1 MSFETVKF
9 PFSAVAGQ
17 ASFKLALVL
26 AAINPR
32 IGGVLISGPRGCAK
46 STLARGMADL
56 LPGVEHSFVT
66 LPLGATDEMLVGTL
80 DLQKVLDDK
89 QVAFNPGLLAR
100 AHGGVLYVDEVNLL
114 SDSLVDLLLDVA
126 ASGVNHV
133 ERDGISHSHAADF
146 ILVGTMNPDEGELRP
161 QLQDRFGLAVELTNQ
176 YAIEERVAIV
186 RAREDFDRDPLAF
199 IERYQNQQQQLVEGI
214 ADARR
219 LLSDVTCPDALRIRI
234 AEYCH
239 QADVDGLRADI
250 VWMRAAMAHAAWSGR
265 AVVTADDVDAVAE
278 LVLQHRRNSSDG
290 QGSSGDSSGE
300 KNSENQSGSSQKPS
314 HNSSQAKP
322 FQRPDN
328 SRNSTEQSTTSRAEN
343 NTSADGDW
351 GAMQPE
357 SEKTAQRAGTEHYRL
372 PVKARSNKTLPL
384 LRQVTR
390 WASKGKG
397 RVLGG
402 QYRGQQESQQ
412 PDWFRSLLA
421 NRGQWPLQRLV
432 KRRSQTGQPVMH
444 LILLDTSASTLQ
456 QALFAQAKAAV
467 LAIADKAYCRRE
479 QITIL
484 GFGNQQVESILPRV
498 QAPKQLRKL
507 LDKISAGG
515 GTPLRQGLSQAK
527 DTIDHL
533 AKQHPEL
540 TVTTYI
546 LTDGRSTQS
555 VGDLQLPGKSLL
567 IDIESSQVKRGRGAE
582 IARDIG
588 ADYFS
593 LAWA

>member
-17 ASFKLALVL
+17 ASFKLALIL

-56 LPGVEHSFVT
+56 LPGAEHNFVT

-89 QVAFNPGLLAR
+89 TVAFNPGLLAR

-114 SDSLVDLLLDVA
+114 GDSLVDLLLDVA

-176 YAIEERVAIV
+176 YAIEERVEIV
-186 RAREDFDRDPLAF
+186 RAREDFDRDPQAF
-199 IERYQNQQQQLVEGI
+199 IERYQSQQQQLVDGI

-219 LLSDVTCPDALRIRI
+219 LLKDVSCPDPLRTRI

-239 QADVDGLRADI
+239 QAGVDGLRADI
-250 VWMRAAMAHAAWSGR
+250 VWMRAAMAHAAWAGR
-265 AVVTADDVDAVAE
+265 TAVTEEDIDAVAE
-278 LVLQHRRNSSDG
+278 LVLLHRRNSSGG
-290 QGSSGDSSGE
+290 QGSSGDSSG
-300 KNSENQSGSSQKPS
+300 NGSAENNPGP
-314 HNSSQAKP
+314 SQAKP
-322 FQRPDN
+322 FQRPID
-328 SRNSTEQSTTSRAEN
+328 SRYNTEQNSASSAEN
-343 NTSADGDW
+343 NSRSDGDW
-351 GAMQPE
+351 GAMLPE
-357 SEKTAQRAGTEHYRL
+357 SEKTAQRTSAEHYHL
-372 PVKARSNKTLPL
+372 PVKKRDNKTMPL
-384 LRQVTR
+384 LRQLSR
-390 WASKGKG
+390 WSSKGKG

-402 QYRGQQESQQ
+402 QYRGQHDSQQ

-421 NRGQWPLQRLV
+421 NRGQWPLQRLI
-432 KRRSQTGQPVMH
+432 KRRSQTGQPVLH

-456 QALFAQAKAAV
+456 QSLFAEAKAAV

-484 GFGNQQVESILPRV
+484 GFGNQQVDSILPRV
-498 QAPKQLRKL
+498 QAPKQLRQL
-507 LDKISAGG
+507 LDKIRAGG

-527 DTIDHL
+527 DYIEQL
-533 AKQHPEL
+533 AKQYPEL
-540 TVTTYI
+540 AVTTYI

-555 VGDLQLPGKSLL
+555 VRDLQLPGKSLL

-593 LAWA
+593 LALA